1 MGSDWLLDLG
11 HEIMLTNNVTKFDDD
26 PLKNIQVTEWTLF
39 ILCNFCYFKGHN
51 SKVLYGIWLVIRLG
65 QEIMLTNYVTKFDD
79 DPLKNIR
86 SYRADKVNFVQFCL
100 IQEP

>member
-1 MGSDWLLDLG
+1 MNLAGYWTWPRDYANKQCHKVWWWSIEKYTSYIEDEVYLD
-11 HEIMLTNNVTKFDDD
+11 
-26 PLKNIQVTEWTLF
+26 
-39 ILCNFCYFKGHN
+39 NFWQIKGHN
-51 SKVLYGIWLVIRLG
+51 AKVLHGIWLVIRLG